1 MSYKFTLRDVVLEA
15 SEREFFSTMPDY
27 EWVSSEK
34 HTAAIKK
41 LFEDK
46 PSLFDKIKS
55 TPLYK
60 GLAVAAAVVTVLG
73 ALIAIKPVREAV
85 ASLFDKII
93 E

>member
-41 LFEDK
+41 LFERK
-46 PSLFDKIKS
+46 PEDRRGYCFWKELYSFSSL
-55 TPLYK
+55 
-60 GLAVAAAVVTVLG
+60 
-73 ALIAIKPVREAV
+73 
-85 ASLFDKII
+85 
-93 E
+93 